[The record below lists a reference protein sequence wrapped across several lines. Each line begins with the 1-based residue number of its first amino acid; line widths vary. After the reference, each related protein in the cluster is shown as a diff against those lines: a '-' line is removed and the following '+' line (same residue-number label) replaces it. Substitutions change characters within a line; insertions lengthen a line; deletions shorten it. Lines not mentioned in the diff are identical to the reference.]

1 MPACVDR
8 VQLQDSPGI
17 VHIDQ
22 PIADD
27 ASTADFRLTL
37 DGRILRRGDPGFD
50 DVETTVGAQPTCG
63 TTQGQHSAV
72 HHPAASGS
80 AAVGEA
86 AVGET
91 QDTSFGHSPVPNSPG
106 TDDFDQALSRALS
119 HAAMAAASLCTAQL
133 LERRGE
139 GRRGVPAVREI
150 QSENTAAAE
159 LLAQLG
165 AAGSAG
171 AVLAPVTAQTTSA
184 SASHPVQSCTAP
196 ASQNSTAASSAATT
210 SYTPAIFGRTV
221 RPEGDQLASKDA
233 EIADLKRQLAAAE
246 KMHGAPVAAASAQS
260 IPVWRSVSRDRAG
273 ETEAEHA
280 TRLATAATTARQER
294 EQRSPGRSSRQTGTD
309 QEENVASRIT
319 AAARQRDTSGIDAI
333 R

>member
-1 MPACVDR
+1 MYDAGCDEKDIRRTGLSRNPNSPLTDRPAGV
-8 VQLQDSPGI
+8 DSPGI

-22 PIADD
+22 PTPQAD
-27 ASTADFRLTL
+27 TPDFRLTL
-37 DGRILRRGDPGFD
+37 DGRILRRGDPGFG
-50 DVETTVGAQPTCG
+50 DVEITVGAQHTCG
-63 TTQGQHSAV
+63 TTQGQRLAV

-80 AAVGEA
+80 AAVGGA

-91 QDTSFGHSPVPNSPG
+91 QDTSFGHSPVHNSPG

-150 QSENTAAAE
+150 QSENTPAAE

-184 SASHPVQSCTAP
+184 AASHPVQSVQNVYTPTAP
-196 ASQNSTAASSAATT
+196 ASQNSTAASSAA
-210 SYTPAIFGRTV
+210 
-221 RPEGDQLASKDA
+221 
-233 EIADLKRQLAAAE
+233 
-246 KMHGAPVAAASAQS
+246 
-260 IPVWRSVSRDRAG
+260 
-273 ETEAEHA
+273 
-280 TRLATAATTARQER
+280 
-294 EQRSPGRSSRQTGTD
+294 
-309 QEENVASRIT
+309 
-319 AAARQRDTSGIDAI
+319 
-333 R
+333 